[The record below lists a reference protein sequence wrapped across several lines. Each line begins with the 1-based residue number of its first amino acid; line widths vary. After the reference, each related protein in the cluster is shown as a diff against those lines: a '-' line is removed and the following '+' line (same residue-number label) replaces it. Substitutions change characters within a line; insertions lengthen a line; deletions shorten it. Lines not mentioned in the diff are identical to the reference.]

1 MIEIENMEVKDESE
15 EFGATWFIENDAMAD
30 WAMEKIA
37 ERNKETDRLICLAK
51 AKIRELEDTIVN
63 LGLKRDREN
72 AYLTERLREY
82 FDGVVDKKITATQES
97 YKLLAGTIRRKYK
110 SEKMVKNDDAL
121 VQYLH
126 SSGQV
131 EFIKTEEKPAWA
143 EFKKN
148 LEIVD
153 GKVVDKSSGEVV
165 DAVTLEDVPEKFDIV
180 F

>member
-1 MIEIENMEVKDESE
+1 MNDDLMEKIDDASKY
-15 EFGATWFIENDAMAD
+15 GATWFIENDAMAD

-37 ERNKETDRLICLAK
+37 ERNKETDRLVCLAK
-51 AKIRELEDTIVN
+51 AKIREMEDKIVELEV
-63 LGLKRDREN
+63 KRDRDN

-97 YKLLAGTIRRKYK
+97 YKLLSGTIRRKYK

-121 VQYLH
+121 LRYLH
-126 SSGQV
+126 DSGQV
-131 EFIKTEEKPAWA
+131 EYIKTEEKAVWG

-165 DAVTLEDVPEKFDIV
+165 DAVTLEDIPEKFDIV